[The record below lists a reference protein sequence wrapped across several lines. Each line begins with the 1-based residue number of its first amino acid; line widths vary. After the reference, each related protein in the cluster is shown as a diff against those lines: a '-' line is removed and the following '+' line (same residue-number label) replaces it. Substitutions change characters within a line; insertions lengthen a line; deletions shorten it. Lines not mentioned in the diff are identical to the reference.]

1 MCYTSLHFRDCNIHT
16 ISQLFFLRK
25 YFTAEY
31 LKNYNKNKGSAGV
44 RRVKRRKD
52 LWQGIVTRKEPHPFC
67 PAGPVPCQV
76 RICHTKEVIHETI

>member
-31 LKNYNKNKGSAGV
+31 LKNYNKSKGSTGLCV
-44 RRVKRRKD
+44 VKRREA
-52 LWQGIVTRKEPHPFC
+52 L
-67 PAGPVPCQV
+67 
-76 RICHTKEVIHETI
+76 

>member
-1 MCYTSLHFRDCNIHT
+1 MFDKPT
-16 ISQLFFLRK
+16 
-25 YFTAEY
+25 FTAEY
-31 LKNYNKNKGSAGV
+31 LKNYNKSKGQTGV

-76 RICHTKEVIHETI
+76 RICHIKEVIHETI

>member
-1 MCYTSLHFRDCNIHT
+1 M
-16 ISQLFFLRK
+16 
-25 YFTAEY
+25 
-31 LKNYNKNKGSAGV
+31 GV

-52 LWQGIVTRKEPHPFC
+52 LWQGIVTMKEPRPFC